1 MARPTKYDT
10 HIKPFFNEIKEAVD
24 RGVCEKEIAKSLG
37 VSYSTWREYKKEFSA
52 FSALLKRDEDKTKE
66 ILKQL
71 DNALLKFATGFVYEE
86 EKEYAT
92 IDKDGNIKKHK
103 EKYKKYSPPN
113 PTAIFGAFNRFD
125 PDYKKDKAYYDLKKQ
140 ELELKK
146 ALAEV
151 NNFDLNFEEIDV

>member
-10 HIKPFFNEIKEAVD
+10 HVKPYFKEIKEAVD
-24 RGVCEKEIAKSLG
+24 RGVDEKEIAKSL
-37 VSYSTWREYKKEFSA
+37 SISKSTWIEYKHKFSD
-52 FSALLKRDEDKTKE
+52 FSNLLKRDEDKTKE

-71 DNALLKFATGFVYEE
+71 DNALLKSATGFVYEE

-92 IDKDGNIKKHK
+92 IDKDGNVKKHK

-113 PTAIFGAFNRFD
+113 PTSIFGAFNRFD
-125 PDYKKDKAYYDLKKQ
+125 PDYKKDKAYYDLKRQ

-151 NNFDLNFEEIDV
+151 NNFDLNFDELEV